1 MSQQDHDWS
10 VNELFA
16 PVWLDEETCA
26 CTEGV
31 NKPFGAKV
39 SVKLKRS
46 QSFGTGGHPI
56 TQNIYAELKRM
67 IQEGDS
73 CLTPDTE
80 RNLFGVPRIGE
91 VDAGSA
97 VLMLLAKKLC
107 PQLLAVAVVD
117 CNETGLVEENRKKN
131 KIRDLEIIPFTQF
144 GQQDQHITMQEES
157 FNLIITQR
165 GQDNWNIGF
174 DATLSY
180 FHHCLMPSGKL
191 IYSGFPM
198 CELPIAKHGF
208 GEFFRLT
215 KVITERNYPVLIG
228 EHY

>member
-1 MSQQDHDWS
+1 MSKDHDWS
-10 VNELFA
+10 INELFA
-16 PVWLDEETCA
+16 PVWLDDETCV
-26 CTEGV
+26 CNEGV

-46 QSFGTGGHPI
+46 RSFGTGGHPI
-56 TQNIYAELKRM
+56 TQNIYSELKRM
-67 IQEGDS
+67 IKEDDP
-73 CLTPDTE
+73 CLTPDKE

-91 VDAGSA
+91 VDAGSG
-97 VLMLLAKKLC
+97 VLMLLAKKLW
-107 PQLLAVAVVD
+107 PQLHAVAVVD
-117 CNETGLVEENRKKN
+117 ECEMRLVEQNKKKN
-131 KIRDLEIIPFTQF
+131 KIRELEIMPFWQF
-144 GQQDQHITMQEES
+144 GQDDQYLTLHEKA

-180 FHHCLMPSGKL
+180 FHQCLMPSGKV
-191 IYSGFPM
+191 IYGGFPM
-198 CELPIAKHGF
+198 SELPIAKHGF

-215 KVITERNYPVLIG
+215 KVITHRNYPVLIG